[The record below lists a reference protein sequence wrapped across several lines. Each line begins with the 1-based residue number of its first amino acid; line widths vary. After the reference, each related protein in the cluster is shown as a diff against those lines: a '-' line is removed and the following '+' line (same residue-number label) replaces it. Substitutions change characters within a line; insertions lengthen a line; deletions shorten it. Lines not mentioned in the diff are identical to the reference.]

1 MLYLRRLLQAST
13 GTATTNCLTAF
24 GRRAIG
30 KPGWRSSFRAC
41 RRPPRTPRPRR
52 DRLTERFAAD
62 RERLATEGRKAGSAL
77 RVHEALQERPI
88 LSIPET
94 CKRTGLAFP
103 TVSAAMRLLETTG
116 LVREITGFSR
126 NRVYVYDEYLR
137 ILNEG
142 VEGE

>member
-1 MLYLRRLLQAST
+1 MLYLSVYFKRHRDRYYELLDRVRQT
-13 GTATTNCLTAF
+13 GDWEAWLAFFLQGVQETAENAAATA
-24 GRRAIG
+24 R
-30 KPGWRSSFRAC
+30 
-41 RRPPRTPRPRR
+41 
-52 DRLTERFAAD
+52 RLTERFAAD

-103 TVSAAMRLLETTG
+103 TVSAAMRLLEATG
-116 LVREITGFSR
+116 VVREITGFSR